1 MVFVTI
7 LSIRIASNGCRKRPT
22 QRSVRAR
29 HRYSNF
35 VGGWIVDTLQRAI
48 MMSVF
53 PTKAAMEKTK
63 FILERNIDNPGVN
76 VLVWFTMVCSSLQ
89 LTVLQFS
96 YTRSVICAVRKS
108 WKIPLGWHLFTGLI
122 AETFTYTPINTQN
135 YVYHMDAPASIPSEC
150 LVLLWYVRYSWP
162 SSNYERRTG
171 TTYHSKG
178 SRDCLAGKQK
188 YGRRRQ
194 DAPRV
199 ILFKTHL
206 ALFCLRRT
214 LSYSD
219 RRRHT

>member
-122 AETFTYTPINTQN
+122 AETFTYTRLLIRKIMFIIWMHLLLFPQN
-135 YVYHMDAPASIPSEC
+135 VWSYYGTLDTVGQ
-150 LVLLWYVRYSWP
+150 VL
-162 SSNYERRTG
+162 NERRTG
-171 TTYHSKG
+171 TTSVIPVKALGIVWRESKNMADG
-178 SRDCLAGKQK
+178 A
-188 YGRRRQ
+188 
-194 DAPRV
+194 
-199 ILFKTHL
+199 KTHL
-206 ALFCLRRT
+206 ALFCLIRT
-214 LSYSD
+214 LRYSD

>member
-53 PTKAAMEKTK
+53 PTKAAMEKTI

-89 LTVLQFS
+89 LTVLQYS
-96 YTRSVICAVRKS
+96 YARSVFCAVRKS
-108 WKIPLGWHLFTGLI
+108 WKILLGWHLFTGLI

-135 YVYHMDAPASIPSEC
+135 YVYHMDAPASISSEC

-162 SSNYERRTG
+162 SSNYERRTC
-171 TTYHSKG
+171 TTSVITVKAPGIVWRESKNMADG
-178 SRDCLAGKQK
+178 A
-188 YGRRRQ
+188 
-194 DAPRV
+194 
-199 ILFKTHL
+199 KTHL
-206 ALFCLRRT
+206 ALFWQKKTYLVHKFIFKTKCV
-214 LSYSD
+214 
-219 RRRHT
+219 